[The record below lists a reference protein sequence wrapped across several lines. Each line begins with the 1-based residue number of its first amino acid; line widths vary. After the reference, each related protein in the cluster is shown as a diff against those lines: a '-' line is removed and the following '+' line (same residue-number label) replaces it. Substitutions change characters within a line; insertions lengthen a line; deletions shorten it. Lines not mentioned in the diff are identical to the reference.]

1 MDTAQSIE
9 LNYRINICRKLRK
22 LATLDRVR
30 LDMTDHRSKLNLHLL
45 KYIEYCGYEP
55 ESFIKGYLRNLQPY
69 MIKPFQSQQYSE
81 NIVCVL
87 DDLYRISVYIKV
99 NMSQFE
105 EVIVSF
111 HEDNKNGIAKTN
123 SLISSTRSQFLYV
136 PVFFDTIDARVD
148 GTDKIVAKVLVQR
161 GMLTLPLSLSGTRVK
176 DFMLVN
182 PATIN
187 AAFVEYC
194 NDYIRD
200 LYTSS
205 LDLDFSKV
213 TVFTVLQQL
222 SFTSFGRDTISSI
235 SLLIDS
241 LRAQNDAAS
250 RAAADFALVTFSQSL
265 TLTESQVEQ
274 IIDILTEHYAV
285 TADKNT
291 DCVLTRVKD
300 NLQLHIVKEIDV
312 SVDSSLLENRV
323 REELE
328 AVGHTEL
335 LSELMNVL
343 PDREYDTDVLHASV
357 AAFLAIK
364 GLQ

>member
-1 MDTAQSIE
+1 M
-9 LNYRINICRKLRK
+9 NYRINICRKLRK

-30 LDMTDHRSKLNLHLL
+30 LDTTVRRSKLNLHLL

-55 ESFIKGYLRNLQPY
+55 ESFIKSYLQNLQPY
-69 MIKPFQSQQYSE
+69 MIKPFQSQKYSE

-87 DDLYRISVYIKV
+87 DELYRIFVYIKV
-99 NMSQFE
+99 NTSQFE

-123 SLISSTRSQFLYV
+123 SLISSTRSQFLKV
-136 PVFFDTIDARVD
+136 PVFFDTIGASVD

-161 GMLTLPLSLSGTRVK
+161 GMLTLPLTLSGTRVK

-182 PATIN
+182 PSTITT
-187 AAFVEYC
+187 AFVEYC

-222 SFTSFGRDTISSI
+222 SFTSFGRDTISSL

-241 LRAQNDAAS
+241 LRAQNDATS
-250 RAAADFALVTFSQSL
+250 RAVADFALVTFSQSL
-265 TLTESQVEQ
+265 TLTEGQVKQ
-274 IIDILTEHYAV
+274 IIDILTERYEV
-285 TADKNT
+285 TADKNM
-291 DCVLTRVKD
+291 DCILTRVKD
-300 NLQLHIVKEIDV
+300 NLQLHTIKELDV
-312 SVDSSLLENRV
+312 SVDTSLLEDRV
-323 REELE
+323 RKELE
-328 AVGHTEL
+328 AVGHAEL
-335 LSELMNVL
+335 LSELMNIL
-343 PDREYDTDVLHASV
+343 PDKEYDTDALHASV

-364 GLQ
+364 GLK